1 MEEQD
6 DIIMLELTKYVTN
19 NYNGLIEIYTTKVE
33 QDKYSFDEFCM
44 MMYIA
49 HLKSSSDETKNL

>member
-6 DIIMLELTKYVTN
+6 DIIMLELTKYVTD
-19 NYNGLIEIYTTKVE
+19 NYNGLIEIYTTKIE
-33 QDKYSFDEFCM
+33 QDKYSYDEFCM

-49 HLKSSSDETKNL
+49 HLKQQQ